1 MKRQSTIA
9 RCIVWIVLLVMF
21 SSLIACGQGKNPEKK
36 LLGTWYY
43 VNGNDVATKVFITFG
58 KEGEMKIGIEGNS
71 VSLSQEE
78 WNELL
83 SGLFGDISD
92 LIKKA
97 GISFDLSAVDLSET
111 LSSLLSL
118 EYEVED
124 NEEIEFEVTAL
135 KLISIKHT
143 SQYSFKKNG
152 DLVLNG
158 MVFRKN
164 K

>member
-1 MKRQSTIA
+1 MKRQSAIA
-9 RCIVWIVLLVMF
+9 RCIVWIVLLVMV
-21 SSLIACGQGKNPEKK
+21 SSMIACGQGKNPEKK
-36 LLGTWYY
+36 LYGTWYY
-43 VNGNDVATKVFITFG
+43 VNGNDDTTKIYITFE
-58 KEGEMKIGIEGNS
+58 KEGEMELGIEGSSTS
-71 VSLSQEE
+71 VSQEE

-83 SGLFGDISD
+83 SALFGNISD

-97 GISFDLSAVDLSET
+97 GINLDLSAVDLSET
-111 LSSLLSL
+111 LSNLLSL
-118 EYEVED
+118 EYEVLD
-124 NEEIEFEVTAL
+124 TEEIKFEVTAFNV
-135 KLISIKHT
+135 ISIKHT

>member
-1 MKRQSTIA
+1 MKRRIIYRVSILILIIAMAST
-9 RCIVWIVLLVMF
+9 M
-21 SSLIACGQGKNPEKK
+21 IACGQGKNPEKK
-36 LLGTWYY
+36 LYGTWYY
-43 VNGNDVATKVFITFG
+43 VNGNDDTTKIYITFE
-58 KEGEMKIGIEGNS
+58 KEGEMELGIEGSSTS
-71 VSLSQEE
+71 VSQEE

-83 SGLFGDISD
+83 SALFGNISD

-97 GISFDLSAVDLSET
+97 GINLDLSAVDLSET
-111 LSSLLSL
+111 LSNLLSL
-118 EYEVED
+118 EYEVLD
-124 NEEIEFEVTAL
+124 TEEIIFEVTAFN
-135 KLISIKHT
+135 LISIKHT

>member
-1 MKRQSTIA
+1 MKRRIIYRVSILILIIAMAST
-9 RCIVWIVLLVMF
+9 MF
-21 SSLIACGQGKNPEKK
+21 ACGQGKNPEKK
-36 LLGTWYY
+36 LYGTWYY
-43 VNGNDVATKVFITFG
+43 VNGNDDTTKIYITFE
-58 KEGEMKIGIEGNS
+58 KEGEMELGIEGSSTS
-71 VSLSQEE
+71 VSQEE

-83 SGLFGDISD
+83 SALFGNISD

-97 GISFDLSAVDLSET
+97 GINLDLSAVDLSET
-111 LSSLLSL
+111 LSNLLSL
-118 EYEVED
+118 EYEVLD
-124 NEEIEFEVTAL
+124 TEEIKFEVTAFNV
-135 KLISIKHT
+135 ISIKHT